1 MKTMKALPSGQVI
14 DLADPTTY
22 EFKVEEIDLLLSKL
36 KRFNGFGMSVANHS
50 VMVADTLYHL
60 TGNPHI
66 ALRGLLH
73 DSAEAYIGDISTPM
87 KEALGWQVHKIEDAI
102 LAEIHRQLNVINHYN
117 LAVQPLIKLV
127 DVMALHY
134 ELNDL
139 IANGIYQ
146 PNDLWKPVQNVKIH
160 SSMTSYIERSFLQS
174 FNHYLGLCENDIEF
188 SEVVYLSLEGK
199 QKCFAHITTHR
210 LGDLQ

>member
-1 MKTMKALPSGQVI
+1 
-14 DLADPTTY
+14 
-22 EFKVEEIDLLLSKL
+22 
-36 KRFNGFGMSVANHS
+36 MSVANHS

-60 TGNPHI
+60 TGNHHI

-87 KEALGWQVHKIEDAI
+87 KEALGWQVHKIEDTI

-139 IANGIYQ
+139 IANDIYQ

-160 SSMTSYIERSFLQS
+160 SSMTSYIERSFTQS
-174 FNHYLGLCENDIEF
+174 FYYYLGLCED
-188 SEVVYLSLEGK
+188 EVSLVEVEYPSLQGNHT
-199 QKCFAHITTHR
+199 CFANSKTHK
-210 LGDLQ
+210 LGELK